1 MSFEPN
7 YNLDYDRR
15 ELRDKILRVTVKVL
29 LWAIVLGGGIFG
41 AWAITE
47 YCIEKTNMTGNSME
61 PALSDGEKVL
71 VNRLSY
77 RSDDPDRFRL
87 DGQAAVDDGKRRGVV
102 VVVRR
107 VIGLPGE
114 KVQIIDGYVYIND
127 ELLEEINAVEP
138 MQVYGLAED
147 PIYLDDDEFFVLG
160 DNRNDCIDS
169 RYTGM
174 GNVARESIIGKAWIR
189 LDGLAI
195 ISGLNKKD

>member
-15 ELRDKILRVTVKVL
+15 ELRDKIIRITVKVI
-29 LWAIVLGGGIFG
+29 LWLIVLGSAIFA

-61 PALSDGEKVL
+61 PVLEDGNMVL
-71 VNRLSY
+71 INRLSY
-77 RSDDPDRFRL
+77 RKDDPERF
-87 DGQAAVDDGKRRGVV
+87 DVIVFNISGKEHDYYGI
-102 VVVRR
+102 RR

-114 KVQIIDGYVYIND
+114 KVQIKDGYVYIND
-127 ELLEEINAVEP
+127 ELLTEENAVEP
-138 MQVYGLAED
+138 MQVYGLAEN

-160 DNRNDCIDS
+160 DNRNDSLDS

-174 GNVARESIIGKAWIR
+174 GNVPRESIIGKAWIR
-189 LDGLAI
+189 LDGLAV
-195 ISGLNKKD
+195 ISGLNKKEE

>member
-29 LWAIVLGGGIFG
+29 LWAIVLGGVIFG

-77 RSDDPDRFRL
+77 RSDDPDRF
-87 DGQAAVDDGKRRGVV
+87 DVIVFNISGKEHDYYGI
-102 VVVRR
+102 RR

-127 ELLEEINAVEP
+127 EFLEEINDVEP
-138 MQVYGLAED
+138 MQVYGLAEY

-174 GNVARESIIGKAWIR
+174 GNVSRESIIGKAWIR

>member
-15 ELRDKILRVTVKVL
+15 ELKDKIIRISVKVI
-29 LWAIVLGGGIFG
+29 LWLIVIGAAIFA

-61 PALSDGEKVL
+61 PALEDGNMIL
-71 VNRLSY
+71 INRLSY
-77 RSDDPDRFRL
+77 RKEDPERF
-87 DGQAAVDDGKRRGVV
+87 DVIVFNISGKEHDYYGI
-102 VVVRR
+102 RR

-114 KVQIIDGYVYIND
+114 KVQIKDGYVYIND
-127 ELLEEINAVEP
+127 ELLTEENAVEP
-138 MQVYGLAED
+138 MQVYGLAEN

-160 DNRNDCIDS
+160 DNRNDSLDS

-174 GNVARESIIGKAWIR
+174 GNVPRESIIGKAWIR
-189 LDGLAI
+189 LDGFAI
-195 ISGLNKKD
+195 LSGLNKKEE

>member
-15 ELRDKILRVTVKVL
+15 ELRDKILRATVKVL
-29 LWAIVLGGGIFG
+29 LWAIVLGGVIFG

-77 RSDDPDRFRL
+77 RSDDPDRF
-87 DGQAAVDDGKRRGVV
+87 DVIVFNISGKEHDYYGI
-102 VVVRR
+102 RR

-174 GNVARESIIGKAWIR
+174 GNVSRESIIGKAWIR